1 MLLNTFVVV
10 CVQSVTVY
18 RDRVR
23 VREREKEVVASI
35 VTVVWRSRGARG
47 RGLCASIIVT
57 FSHSYY
63 SAVCGL
69 PWFFPRLLGSP
80 RKHSVCPLFHFLI
93 TVFCVH
99 NRLLGCGR
107 VHRSESIPVKLVS
120 ELGLLKRY
128 GRFIGRHV
136 QAHRLQMRDM
146 LVVKDLWL
154 PV

>member
-1 MLLNTFVVV
+1 MYKYDLGQRALMLLNTFVVV

-80 RKHSVCPLFHFLI
+80 RKHSVCPLFHLLI
-93 TVFCVH
+93 TVFCAYTDYSVVAECIEA
-99 NRLLGCGR
+99 NRIPFR
-107 VHRSESIPVKLVS
+107 PSIVKPH
-120 ELGLLKRY
+120 LKPS
-128 GRFIGRHV
+128 
-136 QAHRLQMRDM
+136 LPC
-146 LVVKDLWL
+146 KDETH
-154 PV
+154 